1 MIRGAFTALIT
12 PFLPG
17 DVTRIDEPALCSL
30 VEAQI
35 GGGISGLV
43 PCGTTGETP
52 TLSEAEQDR
61 VIAIVVDQARGRVPV
76 IAGTG
81 GNDTAHVVART
92 RRARDL
98 GADAALVVAPYYNK
112 PTQDGL
118 YRHFA
123 HLAEHVDL
131 PIVLY
136 NVPGRTGVTIQP
148 ETILRL
154 ALNPGIVAVK
164 EASGSLDACSEIVAS
179 APEGFSVLSGDDSLT
194 LPIVAVG
201 GQGVISVA
209 SNIVPEAMSALT
221 GAALSGEFAAARDL
235 HRRLLPLCRAMFLDN
250 NPIAVKTAA
259 GLLGICS
266 GDVRLPLSP
275 MSAGNRT
282 ILESVLAGW
291 TGREA
296 LAA

>member
-1 MIRGAFTALIT
+1 MIRGTFTALIT
-12 PFLPG
+12 PFRAG
-17 DVTRIDEPALCSL
+17 GVDQIDEPALRSL
-30 VEAQI
+30 VDAQI
-35 GGGISGLV
+35 AGGISGLV

-52 TLSEAEQDR
+52 TLTETEQDR
-61 VIAIVVDQARGRVPV
+61 VIATVVEQARGRVPV
-76 IAGTG
+76 VAGTG
-81 GNDTAHVVART
+81 GNDTAHVLSRT
-92 RRARDL
+92 MRARDL
-98 GADAALVVAPYYNK
+98 GADGALVVAPYYNK
-112 PTQDGL
+112 PTQEGL

-123 HLAEHVDL
+123 HLAESVDL

-136 NVPGRTGVTIQP
+136 NVPGRTGVNMLP

-154 ALNPGIVAVK
+154 AQIPGIVAVK

-179 APEGFSVLSGDDSLT
+179 APDGFSVLSGDDSLT

-221 GAALSGEFAAARDL
+221 RAALAGEFGRAREL

-266 GDVRLPLSP
+266 GDVRLPLTP
-275 MSAGNRT
+275 MSAGNRA
-282 ILESVLAGW
+282 ILESVLSGW
-291 TGREA
+291 TGRED

>member
-1 MIRGAFTALIT
+1 MIRGTFTALIT
-12 PFLPG
+12 PFRSG
-17 DVTRIDEPALCSL
+17 DVTQIDETALRTL
-30 VEAQI
+30 VDAQI
-35 GGGISGLV
+35 AGGISGLV

-61 VIAIVVDQARGRVPV
+61 VIAIVVEQARGRVPV

-81 GNDTAHVVART
+81 GNDTAHVLART
-92 RRARDL
+92 MRARDL
-98 GADAALVVAPYYNK
+98 GADGALVVAPYYNK
-112 PTQDGL
+112 PTQEGL
-118 YRHFA
+118 YQHFA
-123 HLAEHVDL
+123 YLAERVDL

-136 NVPGRTGVTIQP
+136 NVPGRTGVSILP

-154 ALNPGIVAVK
+154 AQIPGIVAVK

-179 APEGFSVLSGDDSLT
+179 APEEFAVLSGDDSLT
-194 LPIVAVG
+194 LPIISVG

-209 SNIVPEAMSALT
+209 SNIVPDAMSALT
-221 GAALSGEFAAARDL
+221 EAALAGEFARAREL
-235 HRRLLPLCRAMFLDN
+235 HQRLLPLCRAMFLDN

-259 GLLGICS
+259 GVLGICS
-266 GDVRLPLSP
+266 GDVRLPLTP
-275 MSAGNRT
+275 MSAGNLA

>member
-1 MIRGAFTALIT
+1 MIRGTFTALIT
-12 PFLPG
+12 PFRAG
-17 DVTRIDEPALCSL
+17 DATQIDESALRSL

-35 GGGISGLV
+35 AGGISGLV

-52 TLSEAEQDR
+52 TLSEAEQER
-61 VIAIVVDQARGRVPV
+61 VIAIVVEQARGRVPV

-81 GNDTAHVVART
+81 GNDTVHVVSRT
-92 RRARDL
+92 RRAREL
-98 GADAALVVAPYYNK
+98 GADGALVVAPYYNK
-112 PTQDGL
+112 PTQEGL
-118 YRHFA
+118 FNHFA
-123 HLAEHVDL
+123 HVAERADL

-136 NVPGRTGVTIQP
+136 NVPGRTGVNILP
-148 ETILRL
+148 ETIIRL
-154 ALNPGIVAVK
+154 AQIPGIVAVK

-179 APEGFSVLSGDDSLT
+179 APEGFAVLSGDDSLT
-194 LPIVAVG
+194 LPIIAVG

-221 GAALSGEFAAARDL
+221 TAALAGEFERARDL

-266 GDVRLPLSP
+266 GEVRLPLTP
-275 MSAGNRT
+275 MSAGNLA

>member
-1 MIRGAFTALIT
+1 MIRGTFTALIT
-12 PFLPG
+12 PFRAG
-17 DVTRIDEPALCSL
+17 DPSQIDEPALREL
-30 VEAQI
+30 VDAQVA
-35 GGGISGLV
+35 GGISGLV

-52 TLSEAEQDR
+52 TLSETEQDR
-61 VIAIVVDQARGRVPV
+61 VIAIVVEQARGRVPV

-81 GNDTAHVVART
+81 GNDTAHVLSRT

-98 GADAALVVAPYYNK
+98 GADGALVVAPYYNK
-112 PTQDGL
+112 PTQEGL

-123 HLAEHVDL
+123 HLAEMVDL

-136 NVPGRTGVTIQP
+136 NVPGRTGVNILP
-148 ETILRL
+148 ETIVRL
-154 ALNPGIVAVK
+154 AQIPGIVAVK
-164 EASGSLDACSEIVAS
+164 EAGGSLDACSEIIAS
-179 APEGFSVLSGDDSLT
+179 APERFFVLSGDDSLT
-194 LPIVAVG
+194 LPIIAVG

-221 GAALSGEFAAARDL
+221 EAALSGEFARARDL

-259 GLLGICS
+259 GVLGICS
-266 GDVRLPLSP
+266 GDVRLPLTP
-275 MSAGNRT
+275 MSAGNRA
-282 ILESVLAGW
+282 ILESVLARW

>member
-1 MIRGAFTALIT
+1 MIRGTFTALIT
-12 PFLPG
+12 PFRTG
-17 DVTRIDEPALCSL
+17 DVDQIDEAALRSL
-30 VEAQI
+30 VDAQI
-35 GGGISGLV
+35 AGGISGLV

-61 VIAIVVDQARGRVPV
+61 VIAIVVEQARGRVPI

-81 GNDTAHVVART
+81 GNDTAHVLART

-98 GADAALVVAPYYNK
+98 GANGALVVAPYYNK
-112 PTQDGL
+112 PTQEGL

-123 HLAEHVDL
+123 HLAESVDL

-136 NVPGRTGVTIQP
+136 NVPGRTGVNILP

-154 ALNPGIVAVK
+154 ARIPGIVAVK

-179 APEGFSVLSGDDSLT
+179 APEGFAVLSGDDSLT
-194 LPIVAVG
+194 LPVIAVG

-221 GAALSGEFAAARDL
+221 EAALAGDFARARML

-259 GLLGICS
+259 GLLGLCS
-266 GDVRLPLSP
+266 GDVRLPLTP
-275 MSAGNRT
+275 MSTGNRA

-291 TGREA
+291 AGRED